1 MDLVPVAQIGKP
13 RGVRGEVWL
22 DRYRRGFPRDL
33 EGQQIWLSGAGGI
46 AGAQVEG
53 FFEYAKGCVLKL
65 KGIDRVESAR
75 PLCGKELLMRRESLP
90 EQGPDEFD
98 AEEVIGFRVLDR
110 RRGEIGRVAA
120 VQEGP
125 AYWLFVVRSGDTEV
139 EIPAVKGLG
148 VVLDEA
154 DAAISVDLPD
164 GYPGLTGAGDAD

>member
-1 MDLVPVAQIGKP
+1 MDLVPVARIGKP

-22 DRYRRGFPRDL
+22 NRYRRGFPREL
-33 EGQQIWLSGAGGI
+33 AGRQVWLSRAGEVVS
-46 AGAQVEG
+46 AQVEG

-65 KGIDRVESAR
+65 EGIDRVESAR
-75 PLCGKELLMRRESLP
+75 PLCGEELLIPRESVP

-125 AYWLFVVRSGDTEV
+125 AYWLFVVRSGDREV

-148 VVLDEA
+148 VVLDRA